1 MFCKMC
7 RRIGTGDELTCE
19 IKIKSQEGLSDQG
32 CAEQIG
38 QFLAAVSNE

>member
-1 MFCKMC
+1 MFYKMG
-7 RRIGTGDELTCE
+7 RRIGTGDELTGE

>member
-1 MFCKMC
+1 MFYKMC
-7 RRIGTGDELTCE
+7 RRIGTGDELTGE
-19 IKIKSQEGLSDQG
+19 INIKSQEGLSDQG